1 MEKQT
6 YKYIDVLQIIV
17 DSYNNTPHQSL
28 GGSTPSSVT
37 KNNEDENR
45 FIQYC
50 VRKTKHKEL
59 LNKKRKKRTFYKF
72 KIGDFVRISHL
83 KRVFEKGYQE
93 EWTMEFFKIS
103 KRYKRGKQDVYL
115 LIDILGDPIRGTFYK
130 YELHKIDKADIE
142 LYMVDKI
149 IKERKMK
156 GKQPEVLVKWLG
168 WPSKFNSW
176 IPKND
181 VKDI

>member
-1 MEKQT
+1 
-6 YKYIDVLQIIV
+6 
-17 DSYNNTPHQSL
+17 
-28 GGSTPSSVT
+28 
-37 KNNEDENR
+37 
-45 FIQYC
+45 
-50 VRKTKHKEL
+50 
-59 LNKKRKKRTFYKF
+59 
-72 KIGDFVRISHL
+72 
-83 KRVFEKGYQE
+83 
-93 EWTMEFFKIS
+93 MEFFKIS

-130 YELHKIDKADIE
+130 YEIHKIDKADIE

-156 GKQPEVLVKWLG
+156 GKQPEVLVKWLS